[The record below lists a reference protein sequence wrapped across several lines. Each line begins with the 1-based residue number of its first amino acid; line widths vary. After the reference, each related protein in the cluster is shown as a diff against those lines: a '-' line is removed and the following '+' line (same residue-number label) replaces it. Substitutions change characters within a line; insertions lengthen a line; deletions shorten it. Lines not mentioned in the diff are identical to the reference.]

1 MKRVALIGLGSMGLP
16 MARNLVAAKF
26 EPFLWN
32 RSAGR
37 SEEFLGAKAKVV
49 DTPAA
54 AAVELVLTVLPDI
67 FQVDQVLNG
76 LDGLM
81 AGWAASGVKSPT
93 LVVMGTVAPKAVREL
108 QQSYPQIVVVD
119 APLSGGTVGA
129 EAATLSIMVG
139 ASDGV
144 FESIKPVLD
153 ALGTT
158 VLRMGELGAGQTTK
172 LCNQLV
178 VAATIAGLSEAM
190 VLAREA
196 GLDREKVQACLMGG
210 LANSAI
216 LQTKGHYWISENFQ
230 SQGMAA
236 YHLKDLTFVLED
248 ASTLN
253 LSLPT
258 ANLLHGLF
266 ASLISNGHGDFDH
279 TALFL
284 EILRINDIAK

>member
-1 MKRVALIGLGSMGLP
+1 MGLP
-16 MARNLVAAKF
+16 MARHLVSANF
-26 EPFLWN
+26 EPYLWN
-32 RSAGR
+32 RSPAR
-37 SEEFLGAKAKVV
+37 SKEFLGANARVV
-49 DTPAA
+49 NTPAD

-67 FQVDQVLNG
+67 FEVEEVLTGPHG
-76 LDGLM
+76 LI
-81 AGWAASGVKSPT
+81 AGWAESAIAAPI
-93 LVVMGTVAPKAVREL
+93 LVVMGTVAPDAVREL
-108 QQSYPQIVVVD
+108 QRRYPDIVVVD

-139 ASDGV
+139 ATEAV
-144 FESIKPVLD
+144 LESIRPVLD

-158 VLRMGELGAGQTTK
+158 VLRMGNLGAGQTTK

-196 GLDREKVQACLMGG
+196 GLDRAKVQACLMGG
-210 LANSAI
+210 LANSEV
-216 LQTKGHYWISENFQ
+216 LQTKGHFFISENFR
-230 SQGMAA
+230 SQGIATNQ
-236 YHLKDLTFVLED
+236 LKDLAFILQK

-258 ANLLHGLF
+258 ANLLHSLF
-266 ASLISNGHGDFDH
+266 ANLIENGHGNLDH

-284 EILRINDIAK
+284 EILRVNDIAT